1 MVKPLKGKS
10 LIIPFIIRS
19 LFLTQIF
26 NIVMVIRLFK
36 GKERPK
42 TTMEKVPFLS
52 LQVWKL
58 QFLQKEQF

>member
-1 MVKPLKGKS
+1 MVKSLKGKS
-10 LIIPFIIRS
+10 LIIHFTIHS

-26 NIVMVIRLFK
+26 NVVMVIRLFTK
-36 GKERPK
+36 KERPT

-52 LQVWKL
+52 EQVWKL